1 VRAVNGVLIDGPA
14 AGSVVDA
21 GDPPVRRGIIVM
33 AHDGFSENAYRYY
46 LTSADGSGA
55 SYAYGGTVAWP
66 PEARSQMVG
75 HLADQRKPVADEA
88 APSAKL
94 NGD

>member
-1 VRAVNGVLIDGPA
+1 MRVVKGLLIDGPA

-21 GDPPVRRGIIVM
+21 GDPPVRRGIVVM

-46 LTSADGSGA
+46 LTSVDDNRA

-75 HLADQRKPVADEA
+75 RLVDERKPVADEA

>member
-1 VRAVNGVLIDGPA
+1 MRAVKGLLIDGPA

-21 GDPPVRRGIIVM
+21 GDPPVRRGIVVM
-33 AHDGFSENAYRYY
+33 AHDGFAENAYRYY
-46 LTSADGSGA
+46 LTSVDGSGA
-55 SYAYGGTVAWP
+55 SYEYGGTVDWP
-66 PEARSQMVG
+66 PEASSQMVG
-75 HLADQRKPVADEA
+75 HLVDERKAVADKA

>member
-1 VRAVNGVLIDGPA
+1 VRVVKGLLIDGPA
-14 AGSVVDA
+14 AGSVVEA
-21 GDPPVRRGIIVM
+21 GDPPVRRRIIVK
-33 AHDGFSENAYRYY
+33 ARDGFSENAYRYH
-46 LTSADGSGA
+46 LTSVDGSGA
-55 SYAYGGTVAWP
+55 SYAYSGRAAWL

-75 HLADQRKPVADEA
+75 HLADERKPVADEA